1 MGKYYEILTL
11 LSEIAGEYGENTYSV
26 QTYAL
31 GYIPFKNSENK
42 INDVGNK
49 FIDVARWLL
58 EESEKNFNESLMRKT
73 ANQC

>member
-73 ANQC
+73 TNQ